1 MNWKTYVKEHYSEVK
16 HLPNKERLKELSKMY
31 REQGG
36 ALVSGGAIQP
46 AISSGGAI
54 QPAISSGGRMRR
66 GGAIQPAI
74 SSGGAIQPA
83 ISSGGALISGGDFK
97 SFAKGLAKQG
107 FEGAKGLAKQGF
119 ELAKSEAKKQLKKEV
134 EKFKENPLDYAK
146 GALSLSKNI
155 YSKLKGSGLSDK
167 KAKSI
172 VTQMEKKHAKFENI
186 SGGAIPW
193 NWEYLDPSQGIS
205 DQLKDAYI
213 KGKVYMHNIG
223 PASDAS
229 QLGGDENAFEWNQK
243 YWLMKDEGQ
252 RLLNAVQV
260 DNQRRADEPSAAERI
275 ATGLVG
281 SVAEGVTKGAMG
293 GSLKHPER
301 DMLLKEYNKAH
312 GTTFGKKG
320 LHY

>member
-46 AISSGGAI
+46 AISSGGALV
-54 QPAISSGGRMRR
+54 SGGGRMRRNR

-74 SSGGAIQPA
+74 SSGGA
-83 ISSGGALISGGDFK
+83 LVSGGDFK

-172 VTQMEKKHAKFENI
+172 VTKMEKKHAKFENI

-193 NWEYLDPSQGIS
+193 NWTYLDPSQGIS
-205 DQLKDAYI
+205 DQLKNAYI
-213 KGKVYMHNIG
+213 KGKVYMRDIG

-243 YWLMKDEGQ
+243 YWLMKDENQ

-260 DNQRRADEPSAAERI
+260 DNQRRADEPSAFERI
-275 ATGLVG
+275 ATGLAG